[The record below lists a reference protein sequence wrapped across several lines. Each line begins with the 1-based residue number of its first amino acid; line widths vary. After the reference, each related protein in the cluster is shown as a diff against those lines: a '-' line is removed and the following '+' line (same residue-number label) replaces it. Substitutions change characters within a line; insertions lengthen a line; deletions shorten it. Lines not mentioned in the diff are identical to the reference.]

1 MSYIAKH
8 YVDIGRRMYTPG
20 EIVDV
25 KIPENK
31 LDRLLEKGAIIP
43 CPAATVITEDTG
55 DDDADGVPVDDKEQT
70 RENYKQQ
77 MNSLGYDASGDP
89 LPDDAEAAEETEETE
104 EVEAPEIDV
113 MDGVISAPEA
123 EAEPPKKTTKGR
135 KKA

>member
-8 YVDIGRRMYTPG
+8 YVDISRRMYTPG

-43 CPAATVITEDTG
+43 AAEGGLVKNEPAVWEDERNEPEPEHGEET
-55 DDDADGVPVDDKEQT
+55 
-70 RENYKQQ
+70 
-77 MNSLGYDASGDP
+77 
-89 LPDDAEAAEETEETE
+89 AEETEEAE

-113 MDGVISAPEA
+113 MNGVISAPEA
-123 EAEPPKKTTKGR
+123 ETEPPKKTAKGR